1 MNYESLKRL
10 LKTEDAMAV
19 FARLYGLKTEGYS
32 KQMTRYTQLVKC
44 HEELYNNENSL
55 CIISSPGRSEIIGNH
70 TDHNKGCVLA
80 AAINVDTL
88 AVVAKRNDTTVNIYS
103 EGYDPVK
110 IDLQDLKPVPQEA
123 GTSAALVRG
132 VAARMQELK
141 YIIGGFDAVV
151 TSDVLSGSGMSSSAA
166 FEVMCVA
173 VLDKLYNGFSIP
185 AIEKAK
191 ISQYAENNYFMKPS
205 GLMDQMASA
214 VGGLV
219 AIDFKNDE
227 PLVDPI
233 SYSFADKG
241 YALAVVAPGGS
252 HDDLT
257 DEYAAIP
264 KDMFDVATYFKEDCL
279 RKVRKEQVLQSINE
293 LRSATSDRAILRSL
307 HFFNENERVLQ
318 AVEALKSDDI
328 DAFIDALNASGISS
342 KTMLQNV
349 FVAGYDSQPLALSQA
364 IAAEVLAGT
373 GASRVHGGGF
383 AGTTLHLVPLDKKEA
398 FKQEMESAFGNVA
411 CRFID
416 VRPDGACVAFG

>member
-1 MNYESLKRL
+1 MSYEKIKQSLENK
-10 LKTEDAMAV
+10 KAEAV
-19 FARLYGLKTEGYS
+19 FNRLYGVNEDGFDRQK
-32 KQMTRYTQLVKC
+32 KRYMKLAIR
-44 HEELYNNENSL
+44 HEELFNNEESL

-88 AVVAKRNDTTVNIYS
+88 AAVSKRQDDIVHIHS
-103 EGYDPVK
+103 EGYKPIK
-110 IDLQDLKPVPQEA
+110 LSLSQLKPDAEEA

-132 VAARMQELK
+132 IAARMQELGYK
-141 YIIGGFDAVV
+141 IGGFDAAV
-151 TSDVLSGSGMSSSAA
+151 TSDVLSGSGISSSAA

-185 AIEKAK
+185 AIQKAK
-191 ISQYAENNYFMKPS
+191 ISQYSENNYFMKPS

-219 AIDFKNDE
+219 AIDFENDE
-227 PLVDPI
+227 PLVTPI

-264 KDMFDVATYFKEDCL
+264 KDMFDVAAYFNKDCL
-279 RKVRKEQVLQSINE
+279 RKVKKEQVLRSISG
-293 LRSATSDRAILRSL
+293 LRNATSDRAILRSL
-307 HFFNENERVLQ
+307 HFFNENERVIK
-318 AVEALKSDDI
+318 AVNALKADDI
-328 DAFIDALNASGISS
+328 DAFIKALNASGLSS
-342 KTMLQNV
+342 KTLLQNV
-349 FVAGYDSQPLALSQA
+349 SVADSESQPLALSQA
-364 IAAEVLAGT
+364 IASEILAGS

-383 AGTTLHLVPLDKKEA
+383 AGTTLHVVPESKKEA
-398 FKQEMESAFGNVA
+398 FKEGMESAFGENA

-416 VRPDGACVAFG
+416 VRPDGACVAFE